1 MSFETLSPLI
11 SYPSDGVATEFAIPD
26 KFYDARD
33 VKVFFVD
40 SVGLETPYVP
50 GTDFSVVI
58 TASDPTPPARKSG
71 KAVFPTPPVA
81 GGDVVVFVWP
91 DNDQDQQ
98 FEGQPV
104 TPRQN
109 ERVHDRHAMRDA
121 ALRELLFRGYRS
133 PLNADPGL
141 RFIVAGRQGY
151 VPTWDAAGNL
161 VEGPTVGQVATVAQ
175 FIGSINTVAAIEAQ
189 VVTLANLDDEISLLA
204 SKANDISTVAAISG
218 SVVNVSA
225 HTTEISTVASNI
237 IAVTGVYEELD
248 AILAAPGAA
257 QDAAQEANQAADRAE
272 AAEVNVATSA
282 VPLGTPMPILTNTL
296 PAGYLWLEGGT
307 YDPLVYPDFAAY
319 MVAGGYTSGQLP
331 DWRNRVPRGLGSLT
345 SAIGSLQEDAGQRLT
360 GQFVSVGGR
369 NSPTKSGVF
378 NSSVSSGSG
387 IAGSGGTDV
396 TLNFDSGNSPGARV
410 SDDETRVKAFIV
422 RWAIKAYGAIVNQGT
437 ADLVA
442 IEQGYETLS
451 SMTARYDIDQNAQGK
466 STAFKINI
474 LKNTLQAWEVVPG
487 GKVALGS
494 NVSEVLWT
502 GLGDYLFLRM
512 TAILSPVNNDA
523 SPTMVLGAGTVDTA
537 ANYDYALVYANNTNV
552 SGVLNLAQSLIALTG
567 PIGNGGSAYY
577 GLAKIDIANF
587 NRAQNAHVISN
598 FKSVRSGSTRDTGI
612 YSGTHATSVARN
624 VLSIRFNTGQVSS
637 NSRFLLEGM
646 RG

>member
-40 SVGLETPYVP
+40 SIGLETPYVP

-204 SKANDISTVAAISG
+204 SKANDISAVAAISG

-248 AILAAPGAA
+248 AILAAPGVA
-257 QDAAQEANQAADRAE
+257 QDGAQAANDAADRAE
-272 AAEVNVATSA
+272 AAEANVATSA
-282 VPLGTPMPILTNTL
+282 VPLGTPMPVITNVL

-307 YDPLVYPDFAAY
+307 YDPEVYEDFAEY
-319 MVAGGYTSGQLP
+319 MEAAGYAPGQLP

-345 SAIGSLQEDAGQRLT
+345 GAIGSLQEDAGQRLT
-360 GQFVSVGGR
+360 GQFLSVGGR

-378 NSSVSSGSG
+378 NSSVSTGSG
-387 IAGSGGTDV
+387 IAGSTGTDV

-410 SDDETRVKAFIV
+410 SDAETRVKAFIV

-466 STAFKINI
+466 PAEFKVNI
-474 LKNTLQAWEVVPG
+474 LKNTLQAWEKIGGVIDVSTDVTQVDFSSLGAYVLLRITGVFVPVTADASLELRMGTGSPDTGANYVRHVLQGVDSSAQAGASAGSTSIPLCG
-487 GKVALGS
+487 GAASVSASNATIDALI
-494 NVSEVLWT
+494 VSFNRSRSARVTSTHSLINNAGGYTT
-502 GLGDYLFLRM
+502 GIRSGAHASTTPRNFLR
-512 TAILSPVNNDA
+512 LFA
-523 SPTMVLGAGTVDTA
+523 SAGNIGAGSFFV
-537 ANYDYALVYANNTNV
+537 
-552 SGVLNLAQSLIALTG
+552 
-567 PIGNGGSAYY
+567 
-577 GLAKIDIANF
+577 
-587 NRAQNAHVISN
+587 
-598 FKSVRSGSTRDTGI
+598 
-612 YSGTHATSVARN
+612 
-624 VLSIRFNTGQVSS
+624 
-637 NSRFLLEGM
+637 LEGV